1 MRCSAT
7 RALEARPEH
16 YPSSCRP
23 PRNSQVLEGSADACV
38 RGNLK
43 DRHTV
48 IGTRM
53 APSPSPPDPG
63 RHSHGLRFQGRPRCS
78 LIWALSCCRA
88 MMAGWV
94 RLETMYFRCG
104 RVRCEH
110 RVDALEEATR
120 CDDATLAGAVSV
132 THDAG
137 QAVTEDRK
145 HVEASAARRS
155 EASTAVAASAYH
167 RGLVCDQATSCARP
181 TQ

>member
-1 MRCSAT
+1 
-7 RALEARPEH
+7 
-16 YPSSCRP
+16 
-23 PRNSQVLEGSADACV
+23 
-38 RGNLK
+38 
-43 DRHTV
+43 
-48 IGTRM
+48 
-53 APSPSPPDPG
+53 
-63 RHSHGLRFQGRPRCS
+63 
-78 LIWALSCCRA
+78 
-88 MMAGWV
+88 
-94 RLETMYFRCG
+94 MYFRCG

-167 RGLVCDQATSCARP
+167 RGLVCDKVTSCAPRVAP
-181 TQ
+181 SRSNRHPVYRRVRGREGCRKRRDTPHARDRDPAIRRHRANLSYAVTISPPFQVRCDAE